1 VGINVSER
9 LCSISSRLLLL
20 KDSDALSVTMATQKQ
35 EVMMN
40 EATMF
45 EERNNN
51 KRFCCEMPQQLR
63 FEFEGTV
70 ILHVN
75 VVFGQRTKTYFLEDS

>member
-9 LCSISSRLLLL
+9 LCDKATPSISSRLLLL
-20 KDSDALSVTMATQKQ
+20 KDSDALSVTMATQKP

-45 EERNNN
+45 EERN
-51 KRFCCEMPQQLR
+51 KQQAVLLI
-63 FEFEGTV
+63 G
-70 ILHVN
+70 
-75 VVFGQRTKTYFLEDS
+75 